1 MMRGLLAAQTF
12 GEMGYVPPRP
22 VGFWGDG
29 DGDGRKPGA
38 IETCVGRLDDR
49 INQFKFSIPLN

>member
-38 IETCVGRLDDR
+38 IETCVGWDDW
-49 INQFKFSIPLN
+49 LTE